1 MNRDVVSAW
10 LAIYEKAWRTAGVDL
25 LGSLFTEDASYLQ
38 GPYDQPVVGLPA
50 IGRMWEET
58 RDGADEVF
66 TSTTAIIA
74 VDGPTAVVRVEV
86 CQETGQVGVRV
97 EVKYG
102 EPVTQEYRDLWIMRF
117 DDDGRCCAYEE
128 WPFWPGQPHTAD

>member
-10 LAIYEKAWRTAGVDL
+10 LTVYEKAWRTAGVDL
-25 LGSLFTEDASYLQ
+25 LAGLFTEDATYLQ

-66 TSTTAIIA
+66 TAAMTIVAI
-74 VDGPTAVVRVEV
+74 DGQTAVVRVEV
-86 CQETGQVGVRV
+86 
-97 EVKYG
+97 
-102 EPVTQEYRDLWIMRF
+102 
-117 DDDGRCCAYEE
+117 
-128 WPFWPGQPHTAD
+128 

>member
-50 IGRMWEET
+50 IGRMWQET

-74 VDGPTAVVRVEV
+74 VDGPTAV
-86 CQETGQVGVRV
+86 VRV